1 MSAFVSLSSK
11 QVDPDFR
18 TSNPRVFAVGDVT
31 GPPGLASS
39 AIMGGRS
46 VSSYLF
52 KGKMQ
57 QLRQYMLETSKQLEV
72 RVLVSEAAVESVEF
86 TGFIFYFFPMDSARQ
101 CLAGAF
107 AYTSVGWR

>member
-1 MSAFVSLSSK
+1 MNRPFTDGEEIIDRHNAACPQSSSE

-39 AIMGGRS
+39 AVMGGRS

-57 QLRQYMLETSKQLEV
+57 QLRQYILETSKDLEV
-72 RVLVSEAAVESVEF
+72 ERDIS
-86 TGFIFYFFPMDSARQ
+86 
-101 CLAGAF
+101 
-107 AYTSVGWR
+107 

>member
-1 MSAFVSLSSK
+1 MK

-31 GPPGLASS
+31 GPPALASS
-39 AIMGGRS
+39 AVMGGRS

-57 QLRQYMLETSKQLEV
+57 QLRQYILETSKELEV
-72 RVLVSEAAVESVEF
+72 GRDISGINS
-86 TGFIFYFFPMDSARQ
+86 FFDPRRGWWVDSMMQ
-101 CLAGAF
+101 CSAN
-107 AYTSVGWR
+107 T